1 MKKTNLT
8 KKPVRNSKVIV
19 RAAILRIPS
28 VRFSKKSSRVHTGKS
43 SPAISETSH
52 PNSIPARAKIR
63 RLLALPPSSTV
74 NIASAPRMGNASSHI
89 GRYRTPTFCN
99 IIVSPVPPVNGS
111 IIGNWAVWFAITIF
125 PTTSQPNASGA
136 SGMPPGAV
144 CGGAYGLSP
153 LIIMLPMVSIR
164 QPVVNQ
170 AGNRD
175 RAEVHWK
182 VGARSIRKM
191 TARNLLPGSMCT
203 GRKMRDS
210 KSGDKGV
217 KCEGRSDVES
227 RWSCL
232 RFTLECH
239 LRQRNGLFFLTIK
252 LHSRRTDHCARSVAT
267 RAMFYCD

>member
-1 MKKTNLT
+1 
-8 KKPVRNSKVIV
+8 
-19 RAAILRIPS
+19 
-28 VRFSKKSSRVHTGKS
+28 
-43 SPAISETSH
+43 
-52 PNSIPARAKIR
+52 
-63 RLLALPPSSTV
+63 
-74 NIASAPRMGNASSHI
+74 
-89 GRYRTPTFCN
+89 
-99 IIVSPVPPVNGS
+99 
-111 IIGNWAVWFAITIF
+111 
-125 PTTSQPNASGA
+125 
-136 SGMPPGAV
+136 
-144 CGGAYGLSP
+144 
-153 LIIMLPMVSIR
+153 MVSIR

-217 KCEGRSDVES
+217 KCEGRNDVES

-239 LRQRNGLFFLTIK
+239 LRQRNELFFLTIK